1 MSFIRFKQKINNFIY
16 FSSVK
21 PIHCDKEIKVY
32 RVEHSIY
39 FANCKKFAQNIY
51 KLNKL
56 KPSTHVQPS
65 VLHQHSVNNSRI
77 DEEEEESSAVVDV
90 DNNEETNRRKLETE
104 KAELDSVL
112 IGVSDTNGS
121 IDEHLGRRRAPAQ
134 DTSRKRHITNS
145 TNGTANSTGNNILID
160 VHENHRALADDFIL
174 DFSAVN
180 YIDTNGIQIVEE
192 LIEDFKHLGVFVY
205 ICRPQ
210 ESFLKMICRLKLV
223 DKFDAHVF
231 LTIEDA
237 VRHFNNKN
245 LSSR

>member
-1 MSFIRFKQKINNFIY
+1 M
-16 FSSVK
+16 
-21 PIHCDKEIKVY
+21 
-32 RVEHSIY
+32 
-39 FANCKKFAQNIY
+39 
-51 KLNKL
+51 
-56 KPSTHVQPS
+56 QPS

-77 DEEEEESSAVVDV
+77 EEEEEESSAIDV
-90 DNNEETNRRKLETE
+90 DNVNEDNNRRKLESD

-121 IDEHLGRRRAPAQ
+121 IDENLGHRRRAPAQ
-134 DTSRKRHITNS
+134 DTSRKRHTTNS

-160 VHENHRALADDFIL
+160 VHEHHHHRALADDFIL

-231 LTIEDA
+231 LSIEDA